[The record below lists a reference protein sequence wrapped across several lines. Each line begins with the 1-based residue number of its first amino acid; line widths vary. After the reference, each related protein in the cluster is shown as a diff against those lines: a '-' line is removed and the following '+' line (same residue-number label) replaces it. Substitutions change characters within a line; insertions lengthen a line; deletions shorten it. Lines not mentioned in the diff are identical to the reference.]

1 MPTQTDRDKI
11 KDQQEGVYLGAA
23 GISNA
28 KSAVS
33 AMHARPV
40 FDHRKAGAENAA
52 TNVSELPLT
61 TCFHA
66 SKGKK
71 FGIQTTANIAA
82 NATDYLIIRFYKR
95 VAGTSTV
102 IASWNTHTSAQGA
115 LTTAAPAVISTA
127 TTGLVINTDADIPAD
142 AGITYDIGK
151 VGAGKDLPAGSIL
164 SGWLEEV

>member
-1 MPTQTDRDKI
+1 MTDRAKI
-11 KDQQEGVYLGAA
+11 KAQEEGVFLGAA
-23 GISNA
+23 GISDA
-28 KSAVS
+28 KAAVK
-33 AMHARPV
+33 AMHARPA

-66 SKGKK
+66 SRVKK
-71 FGIQTTANIAA
+71 IGIQTATNIAA

-115 LTTAAPAVISTA
+115 LTTHAPAVISTLA
-127 TTGLVINTDADIPAD
+127 TGLVTNSDGDIPAD
-142 AGITYDIGK
+142 AGIAYDIGK